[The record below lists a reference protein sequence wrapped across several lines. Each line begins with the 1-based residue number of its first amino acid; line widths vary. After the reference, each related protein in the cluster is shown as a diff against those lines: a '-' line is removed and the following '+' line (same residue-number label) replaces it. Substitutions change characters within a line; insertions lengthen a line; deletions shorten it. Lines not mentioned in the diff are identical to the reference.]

1 MHKLRFAKICRFC
14 STVGRL
20 AVLLFLSLVTFGIA
34 YAQSDAVPSPTQ
46 KKPFIIEQSDI
57 TDGKRDPRSRFYL
70 LFGEARENCTAWRF
84 ETSALTNGYAVLE
97 LKEPADKKA
106 MLKLAASEQHL
117 ELVLGDA
124 NCNYRITIER
134 VK

>member
-1 MHKLRFAKICRFC
+1 MRKLRFANIRKLC
-14 STVGRL
+14 STVGMFPFLTVLPL
-20 AVLLFLSLVTFGIA
+20 AAFGIA
-34 YAQSDAVPSPTQ
+34 YAQSSAVPSPAQ

-70 LFGEARENCTAWRF
+70 MFGEARENCTAWRF
-84 ETSALTNGYAVLE
+84 ETSALTNGYAVFE
-97 LKEPADKKA
+97 LKDPSDKKA
-106 MLKLAASEQHL
+106 VLKLAASEQHL